1 MAHAQEQLPV
11 TLLAGFLGSGK
22 TTLLNRILTTEGG
35 PKCAVLVNEFGDV
48 GIDSKLIVAAEDDL
62 VELQNGC
69 VCCTVRGDLQEALAQ
84 MLSRRGSILGRA
96 KFDRIVI
103 EASGLA
109 SPGPIAQTLEV
120 DGKLAERLFLD
131 GVITLVH
138 AAKIQEQL
146 VGFPE
151 AHSQVGYADLLVIN
165 HLDCLEDG
173 QIDAVRGALRDV
185 NGAAPLLETT
195 RADVALT
202 ELFSLERLDLLGAA
216 SSDHSHAT
224 GVATLA
230 LKSDAPM
237 DIHKL
242 KMWLRFLANR
252 SGTEILRMKGV
263 LRCLD
268 QPAPVV
274 VQAVYQWLEVGP
286 GEGTAP
292 AESNLV
298 LIGQGFDADELR
310 RGWAACISD

>member
-1 MAHAQEQLPV
+1 MALAQKRLPV

-22 TTLLNRILTTEGG
+22 TTLLNRILTQEGG
-35 PKCAVLVNEFGDV
+35 PRCAVLVNEFGDV
-48 GIDSKLIVAAEDDL
+48 GIDGKLIVAAEDDL

-69 VCCTVRGDLQEALAQ
+69 VCCTVRGDLQEALGQ
-84 MLSRRGSILGRA
+84 MLSRRGAILGRA

-120 DGKLAERLFLD
+120 DGDLADRLFLD

-146 VGFPE
+146 TGFPE
-151 AHSQVGYADLLVIN
+151 ARSQVGYADLLVIN
-165 HLDCLEDG
+165 HLDCLESG
-173 QIDAVRGALRDV
+173 QLGGVRKALLDV
-185 NGAAPLLETT
+185 NGAAPTLETT
-195 RADVALT
+195 RSDV
-202 ELFSLERLDLLGAA
+202 ELSKLFGLERLDLLGAA

-230 LKSDAPM
+230 LKSTTPM

-263 LRCLD
+263 LHCLD
-268 QPAPVV
+268 QPAPVI

-286 GEGTAP
+286 GQGEVP
-292 AESNLV
+292 AESHLV
-298 LIGQGFDADELR
+298 LIGQGFDPDELR
-310 RGWAACISD
+310 RGWAACISG

>member
-1 MAHAQEQLPV
+1 M

-22 TTLLNRILTTEGG
+22 TTLLNRILSQEGG

-48 GIDSKLIVAAEDDL
+48 GIDGKLIVAAEDDL

-69 VCCTVRGDLQEALAQ
+69 VCCTVRGDLQEALGQ
-84 MLSRRGSILGRA
+84 MLTRRGSILGRA

-120 DGKLAERLFLD
+120 DGDLSDRLFLD

-138 AAKIQEQL
+138 AAKIGEQL
-146 VGFPE
+146 TGFPE
-151 AHSQVGYADLLVIN
+151 ARNQVGYADLLLIN
-165 HLDCLEDG
+165 HLDCLEPG
-173 QIDAVRGALRDV
+173 QLNGVRQALVAV
-185 NGAAPLLETT
+185 NGAAPMLETT
-195 RADVALT
+195 RSDVDLSK
-202 ELFSLERLDLLGAA
+202 LFDLERLDLLGAA
-216 SSDHSHAT
+216 SSDHSHAA
-224 GVATLA
+224 GVSTLA
-230 LKSDAPM
+230 LSSTAPM
-237 DIHKL
+237 DIHKV

-268 QPAPVV
+268 QPGPVV

-286 GEGTAP
+286 GQGSLP

-298 LIGQGFDADELR
+298 LIGQGFDPAELR
-310 RGWAACISD
+310 RGWEACISN

>member
-1 MAHAQEQLPV
+1 M
-11 TLLAGFLGSGK
+11 TLLTGFLGSGK
-22 TTLLNRILTTEGG
+22 TTLLNRILTTDGG

-48 GIDSKLIVAAEDDL
+48 GIDGKLIVAAEDDL

-69 VCCTVRGDLQEALAQ
+69 VCCTVRGDLQEALGQ
-84 MLSRRGSILGRA
+84 MLARRGSILGRA

-120 DGKLAERLFLD
+120 DGDLADRLYLD

-146 VGFPE
+146 CGFPE
-151 AHSQVGYADLLVIN
+151 ARSQVGYADLLVIN
-165 HLDCLEDG
+165 HLDCLGED
-173 QIDAVRGALRDV
+173 QIEAVRADLRAV
-185 NGAAPLLETT
+185 NGAARTLETT
-195 RADVALT
+195 RAEVALG
-202 ELFSLERLDLLGAA
+202 ELFGLERLDLLGADT
-216 SSDHSHAT
+216 SNHSHAQ

-230 LKSDAPM
+230 LRSDAPM

-263 LRCLD
+263 IRCLD

-274 VQAVYQWLEVGP
+274 VQAVYQWLEIGP
-286 GEGTAP
+286 GEGPAP
-292 AESNLV
+292 NESQLV
-298 LIGQGFDADELR
+298 LIGQGFDGDELR
-310 RGWAACISD
+310 RGWAACTAD